1 MTKSKS
7 GKRNWKDTIKQRTD
21 LTRFKIVQMKILLI
35 TLLTISLAFGQDPLP
50 RGLTDEEQT
59 RLHEIGINR
68 TITDPP
74 DSIMFAP
81 AEFDSVAGIIF
92 AWESYYDLLTDL
104 IKEVAE
110 EDTAWVV
117 CDNANEVSSATNILS
132 NAGVNMDHVVFQ
144 QIATNSVWIR
154 DYGPWWI
161 YQPGGNRAVLD
172 LVYNRPRPLDD
183 VYPEELSALWNIDY
197 FGLGLIEAGGNML
210 LDGTGKV
217 FISDVIFDASQGFDP
232 NLTQEQLDEYFL
244 DYFSVDQVIITD
256 HLEYDGTGHI
266 DMFVKVINDT
276 TVIVGEYETPS
287 AGAGSNYTICNN
299 VAAQIASLTNGNG
312 RPYTVER
319 MLMPPYSGG
328 ITYTYINSLIANK
341 KVFVPVY
348 GFSTD
353 SDILTQYEQLMPEY
367 EIIGFD
373 CNEIITANGAI
384 HCIAMK
390 VPAML
395 PQTTCADNWNLG
407 DLNSDG
413 SIDILD
419 ILLTVDIVLD
429 VEEPQPC
436 VEFAADMIPD
446 GDVTF
451 FDIIQILNIIL
462 NL

>member
-1 MTKSKS
+1 
-7 GKRNWKDTIKQRTD
+7 
-21 LTRFKIVQMKILLI
+21 MKILI
-35 TLLTISLAFGQDPLP
+35 TTILTLRFVFGQDPLP
-50 RGLTDEEQT
+50 KSLTAEERT
-59 RLHEIGINR
+59 RLHEIGMNR

-74 DSIMFAP
+74 DSVVYAP

-92 AWESYYDLLTDL
+92 AWESYYDLLTSL

-117 CDNANEVSSATNILS
+117 CDNANEISSVSSTLT

-161 YQPGGNRAVLD
+161 YQPDGSRAVLD
-172 LVYNRPRPLDD
+172 LVYNRPRPQDD
-183 VYPEELSALWNIDY
+183 DYPENLASLWGIDY
-197 FGLGLIEAGGNML
+197 YGLGLVEAGGNML
-210 LDGTGKV
+210 LDGTGQV

-232 NLTQEQLDEYFL
+232 DLTVEELEEYFD
-244 DYFSVDQVIITD
+244 DYYGVDKVIITD
-256 HLEYDGTGHI
+256 HLQYDGTGHI
-266 DMFVKVINDT
+266 DMFVKVINDS
-276 TVIVGEYETPS
+276 TVIVGEYSSQS
-287 AGAGSNYTICNN
+287 AGAGNNYNICNN
-299 VAAQIASLTNGNG
+299 VAAQIANETNGNG

-341 KVFVPVY
+341 KVYVPVY
-348 GFSTD
+348 GFTTD
-353 SDILTQYEQLMPEY
+353 AAVLAQYEQLMPGY

-373 CNEIITANGAI
+373 CNNIISANGAI

-413 SIDILD
+413 SIDIFD
-419 ILLTVDIVLD
+419 VLLTVDIVLD
-429 VEEPQPC
+429 VEDPQPC
-436 VEFAADMIPD
+436 VEFAADMNAS
-446 GDVTF
+446 GDITF

-462 NL
+462 DL